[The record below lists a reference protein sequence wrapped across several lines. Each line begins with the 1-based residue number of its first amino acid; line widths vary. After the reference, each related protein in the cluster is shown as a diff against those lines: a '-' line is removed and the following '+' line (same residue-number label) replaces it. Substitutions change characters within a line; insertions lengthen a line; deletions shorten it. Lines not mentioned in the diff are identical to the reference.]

1 MSATVT
7 KTRKSIAFQQVTLEQ
22 IIIFARNVKKESDLS
37 EREKALADAVESMAV
52 SHSEILECLSEKL

>member
-7 KTRKSIAFQQVTLEQ
+7 KTRQSIAFQQVTLEK
-22 IIIFARNVKKESDLS
+22 IIDFARNVKKQPDLS
-37 EREKALADAVESMAV
+37 ERETALADAVELMAV